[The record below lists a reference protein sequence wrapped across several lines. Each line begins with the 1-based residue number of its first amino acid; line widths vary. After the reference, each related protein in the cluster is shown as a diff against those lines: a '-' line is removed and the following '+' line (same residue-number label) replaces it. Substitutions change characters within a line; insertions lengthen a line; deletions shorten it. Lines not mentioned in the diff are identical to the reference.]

1 MITWGFVVSYSDA
14 VTIGQPFLAT
24 VNGNKLPLTATYIG
38 VETSGGSGDIVW
50 LNALGIPQWLPNCQA
65 GQFYPIGASQ
75 IVASGVVNGVSR
87 TTTATDLIWLASPSA
102 TS

>member
-14 VTIGQPFLAT
+14 VTIGKPFTMT
-24 VNGNKLPLTATYIG
+24 VNGVLTTFTATYIG
-38 VETSGGSGDIVW
+38 IETSGTTGDIVW

-75 IVASGVVNGVSR
+75 IITSGTVNGVTR
-87 TTTATDLIWLASPSA
+87 TTTATGLIWMASPSA
-102 TS
+102 V